1 MVILICPWEK
11 SVCIFC
17 LNFEL
22 IHEPL
27 INVHLSSFELLT
39 STFTSKSML
48 QGVFSIQIWAVFL
61 IFIAAYLVSFVMVVN
76 RTEFTIFATFN
87 RISC

>member
-17 LNFEL
+17 LYFEL

-27 INVHLSSFELLT
+27 SNVHLSSFELLT
-39 STFTSKSML
+39 STITSDFVLS
-48 QGVFSIQIWAVFL
+48 GVFSIQVWTVFL
-61 IFIAAYLVSFVMVVN
+61 IFIAAYLESFVMVVN
-76 RTEFTIFATFN
+76 RTEFTVLATFN